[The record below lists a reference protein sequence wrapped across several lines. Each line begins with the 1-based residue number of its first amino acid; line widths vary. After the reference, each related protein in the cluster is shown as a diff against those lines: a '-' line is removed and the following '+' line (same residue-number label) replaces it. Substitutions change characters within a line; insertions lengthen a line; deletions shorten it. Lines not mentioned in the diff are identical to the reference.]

1 MKFNYY
7 RTLHNQI
14 FYIFKYDE
22 LIQKQIIGNNYPI
35 GKIKNPPPHHPIFFI
50 PSLSVMIM
58 AFIYIGQ
65 FEWIKNYQ
73 FYRTLIKTLPN
84 EGLHYLMVTMILW
97 ALNAL
102 LNGFY
107 ASSRYYQHYHFLL
120 PIQHRRYRELNTKDS
135 NKYALIRDRVFSM
148 NRIFS
153 SIIGILFLLGIVT
166 MAIQNLSWQISI
178 FWTFIWIFIF
188 PLFGIN
194 VMGGN

>member
-1 MKFNYY
+1 MNTIVDLEIKLWKKLMKFNYY

-73 FYRTLIKTLPN
+73 FYRTCMKILPN
-84 EGLHYLMVTMILW
+84 EGLHYLMVTMIIW
-97 ALNAL
+97 SLNAL
-102 LNGFY
+102 LNVKHT
-107 ASSRYYQHYHFLL
+107 Q
-120 PIQHRRYRELNTKDS
+120 KK
-135 NKYALIRDRVFSM
+135 NKRSLINNMKTLFH
-148 NRIFS
+148 
-153 SIIGILFLLGIVT
+153 II
-166 MAIQNLSWQISI
+166 
-178 FWTFIWIFIF
+178 
-188 PLFGIN
+188 
-194 VMGGN
+194 